1 MTKITQILLFFCI
14 VFCNTSNAQVSLVK
28 DINSGFGS
36 SPTAR
41 RSFTLGSAIYFP
53 ANDGVNEDELWKS
66 DGTPSGTILLKNIN
80 ATAGSGAKCFHS
92 VGNILFFIADDG
104 INGEEL
110 WKTDGTSAGTKLV
123 KDITPGSTN
132 TEFKIPFLEEN
143 TFVDLDSKLY
153 FIIANVGL
161 YVSDGTDAGTK
172 LVSNFPSAYGLTVHN
187 DKLYL
192 INSNTIYQSD
202 GTNLGT
208 KTLGAGGFIPR
219 DLQSTPLGL
228 FYNSNSELWLSNG
241 TSSGTNLV
249 TKFGFFASFDLTKSA
264 IFYKNKFYFVL
275 NDDTGIGKQVWSS
288 DGTASGTKLLK
299 KIATDKF
306 SAGFRYFV

>member
-14 VFCNTSNAQVSLVK
+14 VFCNTINAQLSLVK
-28 DINSGFGS
+28 DINSGFS
-36 SPTAR
+36 SFPSAQ
-41 RSFTLGSAIYFP
+41 RSFILGNAIYFP
-53 ANDGVNEDELWKS
+53 ANDGISGDELWKS
-66 DGTPSGTILLKNIN
+66 DGTTNGTILLKNIN
-80 ATAGSGAKCFHS
+80 AAAGSGAKCFHS